1 MPGSGGCSFLD
12 LYTPHGDMCV
22 DPIPW
27 WRERDSAPLEKSWEA
42 LQHPSSRRASNP
54 EHKTIYVHFRD
65 LMQYSQ
71 ITDLYPKYFRLRV
84 INEDR
89 TDASS
94 PTREA
99 ARATAALSNSL
110 PSPRY
115 QTSAAAAMLA
125 NQNNMVVGVA
135 KNGERKG
142 GW

>member
-1 MPGSGGCSFLD
+1 
-12 LYTPHGDMCV
+12 
-22 DPIPW
+22 
-27 WRERDSAPLEKSWEA
+27 
-42 LQHPSSRRASNP
+42 
-54 EHKTIYVHFRD
+54 
-65 LMQYSQ
+65 MQYSQ
-71 ITDLYPKYFRLRV
+71 IADVYPKYFRLRV

-99 ARATAALSNSL
+99 DCATAALSNSL
-110 PSPRY
+110 LSPRY
-115 QTSAAAAMLA
+115 QTSSAAAAAMLA